1 MVTSR
6 YDLKFLDCDV
16 KPQTNQ
22 QTITYTRIS
31 EQEKKIQTRH
41 DTVTQQQK
49 QPYFSRFCHKTLT
62 ITSWFSFLD
71 KPKWFFFLKKN
82 IDAFEKYFSRTRL
95 PPKHERYNCSS
106 CKVFSKSILQ

>member
-16 KPQTNQ
+16 KPLTNQ
-22 QTITYTRIS
+22 QTIQYSSIS

-49 QPYFSRFCHKTLT
+49 QPYFSQVFVT
-62 ITSWFSFLD
+62 
-71 KPKWFFFLKKN
+71 KP
-82 IDAFEKYFSRTRL
+82 
-95 PPKHERYNCSS
+95 
-106 CKVFSKSILQ
+106 